1 MVRHLAGTNIAA
13 QMIANREGA
22 GGMKDLEL
30 KYLRSLSHQYPSI
43 ASASTE
49 IINLQAIL
57 SLPKGTEHFL
67 TDIHG
72 EYEQFNHVL
81 KNGSGSV
88 KRKIDE
94 EFGNTL
100 SSRDKK
106 SLATLI
112 YYPKEK
118 LEIVLKEED
127 NIEDWYKITLHRLV
141 QITKRVA
148 SKYTRSKVRKALPAD
163 FGYVIEELITEKE
176 EIQDKEAYYNEII
189 HTIIRVDRA
198 QEFIVALSYLIQR
211 MVIDHLH
218 IVGDIF
224 DRGPGPH
231 IIMDTLSHYH
241 SVDIQWG
248 NHDIVWMGAAAGH
261 LSCIANVIRLSAR
274 YGNLDTLE
282 EGYGINLIPLATF
295 AMETYADV
303 DCDNF
308 SIKYNTDYN
317 TKDLSLDMKMHKAIA
332 IIQFKLEGTLIM
344 RRPEFHM
351 EDRLLLDKVDYGNKS
366 ITIDGKTYSMKDV
379 DFPTVNPENPYALS
393 PEEEQ
398 VMERLRQAFLK
409 CDKLQ
414 KHVRFLFSHGGLYKV
429 YNSNLLYH
437 GCMPMDGEGNFYAL
451 TIDGERY
458 SGKALYDILDQYA
471 RKGYY
476 SKHNPAEMQKGQD
489 MIWYIWEGPNSPVF
503 GKDKM
508 ATFERY
514 FIEEK
519 ETHTETK
526 NSYYKLLDNEEIINK
541 ILLEFGLDSKHSHIV
556 NGHVPVEL
564 KKGESPIK
572 CGGKLLIIDGG
583 FSKAYQGKTG
593 IAGYTLVANSHGM
606 RLVAH
611 EPFESVES
619 AILHE
624 TDIFSDSVILETSN
638 SRISVADTDGGME
651 IKETIHQ
658 LEVLLQAYRDGT
670 IIEK

>member
-1 MVRHLAGTNIAA
+1 M
-13 QMIANREGA
+13 E
-22 GGMKDLEL
+22 DLEL
-30 KYLRSLSHQYPSI
+30 KYLRSLAHQYPTI

-57 SLPKGTEHFL
+57 CLPKGTEHFL

-81 KNGSGSV
+81 KNGSGAV

-118 LEIVLKEED
+118 LEIVIQEED

-148 SKYTRSKVRKALPAD
+148 SKYTRSKVRKALPPD
-163 FGYVIEELITEKE
+163 FAYVIEELITEKA

-189 HTIIRVDRA
+189 HTIIRIDRA
-198 QEFIVALSYLIQR
+198 QEFIVALSHLIQR

-231 IIMDTLSHYH
+231 IIMDTLSRYH

-261 LSCIANVIRLSAR
+261 LACIANVIRLSAR

-282 EGYGINLIPLATF
+282 EGYGINLIPLPTF
-295 AMETYADV
+295 AMETYKRV
-303 DCDNF
+303 NCERF

-332 IIQFKLEGTLIM
+332 IIQFKLEGSLIM
-344 RRPEFHM
+344 RRPEFQM
-351 EDRLLLDKVDYGNKS
+351 EDRLLLDKIDYENKTVN
-366 ITIDGKTYSMKDV
+366 IGGKSYTMRDV
-379 DFPTVNPENPYALS
+379 EFPTVDPQNPYALS

-409 CDKLQ
+409 CEKLQ
-414 KHVRFLFSHGGLYKV
+414 KHVRFLFSRGGLYKI

-437 GCMPMDGEGNFYAL
+437 GCMPMDENGNFN
-451 TIDGERY
+451 TFTVDGEEYR
-458 SGKALYDILDQYA
+458 GKALYDILDQYA

-476 SKHNPAEMQKGQD
+476 SKYNPAEMQKGQD

-514 FIEEK
+514 FVEEK
-519 ETHTETK
+519 ETHKETK
-526 NSYYKLLDNEEIINK
+526 NSYYQLLDREDVINK
-541 ILLEFGLDSKHSHIV
+541 ILMEFGLDSGQSHIV

-611 EPFESVES
+611 EPFESAES

-624 TDIFSDSVILETSN
+624 SDIFSDSVILETSN
-638 SRISVADTDGGME
+638 SRISVADTDGGAE

-670 IIEK
+670 IIEKSL

>member
-1 MVRHLAGTNIAA
+1 MN
-13 QMIANREGA
+13 E
-22 GGMKDLEL
+22 LEL
-30 KYLRSLSHQYPSI
+30 RYLRSLAHQYPTI

-49 IINLQAIL
+49 VINLQAIL
-57 SLPKGTEHFL
+57 NLPKGTEHFL

-100 SSRDKK
+100 SSKDKK

-112 YYPKEK
+112 YYPREK
-118 LEIVLKEED
+118 LDIVLREEE

-141 QITKRVA
+141 QITKRVS
-148 SKYTRSKVRKALPAD
+148 SKYTSSKVRKALPKD
-163 FGYVIEELITEKE
+163 FAYIIEELITEKA

-189 HTIIRVDRA
+189 HTIIRIDRA
-198 QEFIVALSYLIQR
+198 SEFIIALSNLIQR

-224 DRGPGPH
+224 DRGPGSH
-231 IIMDTLSHYH
+231 IIMDTLSRYH

-261 LSCIANVIRLSAR
+261 LACIATVIRMSAR

-295 AMETYADV
+295 ALETYSDV
-303 DCDNF
+303 NCDPF
-308 SIKYNTDYN
+308 SIKYNTNYN
-317 TKDLSLDMKMHKAIA
+317 TKDLSLDMKMHKAIT
-332 IIQFKLEGTLIM
+332 IIQFKLEGSLIM
-344 RRPEFHM
+344 RRPEFRM
-351 EDRLLLDKVDYGNKS
+351 ENRLLLDKIDYENKTVN
-366 ITIDGKTYSMKDV
+366 IGGKLYMMNDV
-379 DFPTVNPENPYALS
+379 EFPTVNPADPYALT
-393 PEEEQ
+393 PEEDQ
-398 VMERLRQAFLK
+398 VMERLRQAFIK
-409 CDKLQ
+409 CERLQ
-414 KHVRFLFSHGGLYKV
+414 SHVRFLFSQGGLYKV

-437 GCMPMDGEGNFYAL
+437 GCMPMDDDGNFS
-451 TIDGERY
+451 TFVIDGTEY
-458 SGKALYDILDQYA
+458 SGKTLYDILDHYA

-476 SKHNPAEMQKGQD
+476 SRNNPAEMQKGQD
-489 MIWYIWEGPNSPVF
+489 MIWYIWAGPNSPVF

-514 FIEEK
+514 FVMEK
-519 ETHTETK
+519 ETHSEIK
-526 NSYYKLLDNEEIINK
+526 NGYYRIMDNEEIINK
-541 ILLEFGLDSKHSHIV
+541 ILGEFGLDITHSHIV

-583 FSKAYQGKTG
+583 FSRTYQGKTG

-611 EPFESVES
+611 EPFESTEA
-619 AILHE
+619 AILLE
-624 TDIFSDSVILETSN
+624 SDIFSDSVILETSK
-638 SRISVADTDGGME
+638 SRISVADTDIGAE
-651 IKETIHQ
+651 LTESIHQ
-658 LEVLLQAYRDGT
+658 LEELLKAYRDG
-670 IIEK
+670 IIVEKAL